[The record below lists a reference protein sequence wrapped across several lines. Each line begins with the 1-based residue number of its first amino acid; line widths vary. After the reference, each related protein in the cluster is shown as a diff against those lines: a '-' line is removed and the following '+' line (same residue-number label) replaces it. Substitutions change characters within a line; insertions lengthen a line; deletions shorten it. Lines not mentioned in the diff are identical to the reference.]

1 MNQKEGR
8 GKLMKVFGIV
18 VVLLILI
25 AGVYLLVSPSMNL
38 WPKNI
43 RIIFALIIIT
53 YGFFRLLTIVHLSKK
68 RRHNL

>member
-1 MNQKEGR
+1 MIQKKGR
-8 GKLMKVFGIV
+8 GQLMKIFGVI

-25 AGVYLLVSPSMNL
+25 AGIYLLVSPSMNL
-38 WPKNI
+38 WPRNI

-53 YGFFRLLTIVHLSKK
+53 YGFFRLFTIVHLSKK